1 MLLAPSCADNVSCA
15 GCVSMSPPSPCRQL
29 SCPPSTTGGSDCPW
43 TFDRPSRVGWVYL
56 LPGVHGLSQ
65 VLGTSLSACQAL
77 RTPVDPQAS
86 CHERCLCV
94 GFRCVKTV
102 AVCIDRLDEAV
113 PDFRVCGHPSGLQS
127 SLCTLHMVCSE
138 FCSSSPRATLGT
150 GGRLDL
156 SWQGLAPCK
165 KRQACLAH

>member
-1 MLLAPSCADNVSCA
+1 M
-15 GCVSMSPPSPCRQL
+15 
-29 SCPPSTTGGSDCPW
+29 
-43 TFDRPSRVGWVYL
+43 
-56 LPGVHGLSQ
+56 PGIHGLSQ
-65 VLGTSLSACQAL
+65 VLGASLSACQAL
-77 RTPVDPQAS
+77 RTPADPPAS
-86 CHERCLCV
+86 CHERCLCI

-150 GGRLDL
+150 GGWLDL

-165 KRQACLAH
+165 KRQASLGALTAQASAARGLLRVGCMPWLGGFICPALCLVLVPS